1 MPYEISTEVT
11 FSSAH
16 FIEGYPGDCAN
27 MHGHNWTVR
36 AALRSAARGE
46 GGLTYDFRR
55 IKSLLEEVIEPLD
68 HAVLND
74 IPHFKQ
80 NNPTAEV
87 IAEWIYRKLAAR
99 VNGDGVSLSRVE
111 VWENPLNCAVFS
123 EE

>member
-1 MPYEISTEVT
+1 MPYEITTEVP

-27 MHGHNWTVR
+27 MHGHNWTVK
-36 AALRSAARGE
+36 ATLRSEERRE
-46 GGLTYDFRR
+46 GGLTYDFR
-55 IKSLLEEVIEPLD
+55 KLKALLAEVIVPLD

-74 IPHFKQ
+74 IPHFKK

-87 IAEWIYRKLAAR
+87 IAEWIYRELVAR
-99 VNGDGVSLSRVE
+99 IEAPDVTVSRVE
-111 VWENPLNCAVFS
+111 VWENPLNCAVFF